1 MFHRIAKIKLAIV
14 VLICVLCLFFFPVA
28 RGSFSATHGPVTS
41 GRSRLYAFLV
51 YCSIRLGSH
60 FRLLQL
66 RVQLKKLFAALTDS
80 LALLEL
86 FARALA
92 FDLRC

>member
-1 MFHRIAKIKLAIV
+1 MVDRIANVKLAIV
-14 VLICVLCLFFFPVA
+14 VLICVLCLFLFPAA

-41 GRSRLYAFLV
+41 GRYRLYAFLL
-51 YCSIRLGSH
+51 YCSIRLSSH
-60 FRLLQL
+60 SRLLQL
-66 RVQLKKLFAALTDS
+66 RVQLQKLVAALTDS

-86 FARALA
+86 FPRALA